1 LHTGWSSRWPDKL
14 AYLGD
19 DTPGDTS
26 NLHFPSYGAQA
37 AQMLVERGA
46 AVLGVDTASIDNGP
60 SSKFLVHQITG
71 AANVVGLENLTN
83 LDKLP
88 PTGAWVFALPMKLAG
103 GSGAPARVVALV
115 R

>member
-1 LHTGWSSRWPDKL
+1 MPMFYRMP
-14 AYLGD
+14 AYGD
-19 DTPGDTS
+19 W
-26 NLHFPSYGAQA
+26 
-37 AQMLVERGA
+37 
-46 AVLGVDTASIDNGP
+46 
-60 SSKFLVHQITG
+60 LVHQITG

-88 PTGAWVFALPMKLAG
+88 PTGAWVLALPMKLAG